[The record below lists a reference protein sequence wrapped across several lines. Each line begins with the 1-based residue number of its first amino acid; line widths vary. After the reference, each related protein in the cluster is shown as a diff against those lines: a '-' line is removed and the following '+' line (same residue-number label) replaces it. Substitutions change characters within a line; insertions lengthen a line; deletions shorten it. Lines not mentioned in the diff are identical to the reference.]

1 MPFDTIVV
9 GAGTAGCVLAARL
22 SEDPRRS
29 VLLLEAGPD
38 YPDPAALPPEIV
50 TSREGAATTHDWG
63 YSSEP
68 GWLERS
74 IPLLRGKIVGG
85 SAAINNSVAIRGD
98 TPRDYDAWA
107 DLGNPGWSFA
117 DVLPFF
123 RRLETDTD
131 VQNEWHG
138 VDGPLPIGR
147 PSRDNLDATQ
157 RAFLDACASLGHRQV
172 EDHNAPGAIGV
183 GPFPSTGLGGVRH
196 STAGMYLHPAR
207 ARPNLA
213 LRDRVTVDRV
223 VCRADRAVGV
233 QLAESGEIV
242 DSQQIILAAGAY
254 GSPTILLRSGIGPV
268 DQLRDLNIPVIAD
281 RPGVGRALKDHPLL
295 GLAFTVVEQPPGI
308 PPATVLLTC
317 RSSPMEEGFDLHVFA
332 RAHVRTAHESSF
344 QIGISLM
351 KPRSNGQLR
360 LRSADPAIRPIVD
373 LGFFAD
379 PYDLPRFLEGIRLA
393 RRLART
399 EPLSGLVIKEQF
411 PGSATSDASGDLA
424 LAVRAQVSTYNHA
437 SGTCRMGPA
446 ANPNAVVDMHGQV
459 HGLDGLFVIDAS
471 IMPTIP
477 AGNTNIP
484 TVMVAERCAAWLAN
498 N

>member
-9 GAGTAGCVLAARL
+9 GAGTAGCVLAAGL
-22 SEDPRRS
+22 SQNPWRS

-38 YPDPAALPPEIV
+38 YPDPATLPPDIA

-63 YSSEP
+63 YTSEP

-74 IPLLRGKIVGG
+74 IPLLRGKLVGG

-107 DLGNPGWSFA
+107 GLGNPGWSFA

-147 PSRDNLDATQ
+147 PSRDDLDATQ
-157 RAFLDACASLGHRQV
+157 RAFLDACATLGHRQV

-183 GPFPSTGLGGVRH
+183 GPFPSTGLGGMRR
-196 STAGMYLHPAR
+196 STAGTYLRPAR
-207 ARPNLA
+207 ARPNLT

-223 VCRADRAVGV
+223 VCRGDRAVGV
-233 QLAESGEIV
+233 QLAESGEII
-242 DSQQIILAAGAY
+242 DSKQIILAAGAY
-254 GSPTILLRSGIGPV
+254 GSPTILLRSGIGPI
-268 DQLRDLNIPVIAD
+268 DQLRDLHIPVVAD
-281 RPGVGRALKDHPLL
+281 RPGVGRGLTDHPLV
-295 GLAFTVVEQPPGI
+295 GLAFSVVEQPPGI

-317 RSSPMEEGFDLHVFA
+317 RSSDSEEGFDLHVFA
-332 RAHVRTAHESSF
+332 RAHLRTGHVSAF
-344 QIGISLM
+344 QMAVSLM
-351 KPRSNGQLR
+351 KPRSHGELR
-360 LRSADPAIRPIVD
+360 LRSADPAVRPIVD
-373 LGFFAD
+373 IGFFAD
-379 PYDLPRFLEGIRLA
+379 PDDLRRFLEGIRLA

-399 EPLSGLVIKEQF
+399 EPLSSLVIEERF
-411 PGSATSDASGDLA
+411 PGSATSDATDDLA
-424 LAVRAQVSTYNHA
+424 TAVRMQVSTYNHA
-437 SGTCRMGPA
+437 AGTCRMGPVA
-446 ANPNAVVDMHGQV
+446 DPEAVVDSHGRV

-484 TVMVAERCAAWLAN
+484 TVMVAERCAAWLGTD
-498 N
+498 